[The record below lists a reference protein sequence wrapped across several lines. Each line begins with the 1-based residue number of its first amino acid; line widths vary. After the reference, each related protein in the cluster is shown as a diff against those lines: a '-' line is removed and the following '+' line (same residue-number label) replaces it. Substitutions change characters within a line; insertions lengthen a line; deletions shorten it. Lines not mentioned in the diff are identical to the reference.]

1 MLAAPDVCAQNR
13 TWEGCVRVMRA
24 GQKNRR
30 LVWKPHMQR
39 QEKKNRPPSPRIGW
53 ALARAGGAGLARVWN
68 SYSIPRVGI
77 SPGLYDLEKK
87 IGCRAFSRKTQTD
100 LSVRKAH
107 TTHLKSYYKVR
118 KRTQQICINRTLL
131 ENSSRNLMKL
141 SNKNFLYTV
150 T

>member
-1 MLAAPDVCAQNR
+1 MK
-13 TWEGCVRVMRA
+13 VRRDQATNEPRKECRM
-24 GQKNRR
+24 
-30 LVWKPHMQR
+30 
-39 QEKKNRPPSPRIGW
+39 PS
-53 ALARAGGAGLARVWN
+53 L
-68 SYSIPRVGI
+68 
-77 SPGLYDLEKK
+77 LEKN
-87 IGCRAFSRKTQTD
+87 TTD

>member
-1 MLAAPDVCAQNR
+1 MENQSC
-13 TWEGCVRVMRA
+13 EGW
-24 GQKNRR
+24 RR
-30 LVWKPHMQR
+30 
-39 QEKKNRPPSPRIGW
+39 KKNPKLLQLTETWAGRGEKTTTGRKTACARLAPRAAGAITPCVGW
-53 ALARAGGAGLARVWN
+53 LEYGIA
-68 SYSIPRVGI
+68 YSIPRVGI